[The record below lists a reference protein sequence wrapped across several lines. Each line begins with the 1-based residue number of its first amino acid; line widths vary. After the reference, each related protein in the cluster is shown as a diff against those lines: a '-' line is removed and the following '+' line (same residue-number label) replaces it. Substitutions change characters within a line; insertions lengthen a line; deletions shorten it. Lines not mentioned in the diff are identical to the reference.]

1 MFSVLKIIAL
11 KQINKQQTTDYTE
24 HSPSCEV
31 NNQSTSH
38 ETLCT
43 LWYLKVYYHIHI
55 ILVCTYIFINIISC
69 DKRNSLTV
77 NVLVSS
83 PGSFKF
89 SLNHSYW
96 GSGWPVA
103 MHERV
108 ITAPSLKI
116 TWGIGCSCMVG
127 GTGSSSTLT
136 LLEYTWYSSLPSM
149 AWLTQQ

>member
-1 MFSVLKIIAL
+1 MANYWLYKAKPFLWS
-11 KQINKQQTTDYTE
+11 Q
-24 HSPSCEV
+24 SPTCQEMC
-31 NNQSTSH
+31 N
-38 ETLCT
+38 

-55 ILVCTYIFINIISC
+55 SLVCTYIFINIIRC
-69 DKRNSLTV
+69 GNRNSLTV
-77 NVLVSS
+77 NILVSS
-83 PGSFKF
+83 PGSLKF

-96 GSGWPVA
+96 GSGCPVA

-108 ITAPSLKI
+108 ITSPSLKI
-116 TWGIGCSCMVG
+116 TCGTGCSCIVG